1 MAEVLKDFQRNSPFK
16 FVDIS
21 SPENVAIANE
31 FKNVLHFEQND
42 QG

>member
-1 MAEVLKDFQRNSPFK
+1 VLSNFESYSPFK

-21 SPENVAIANE
+21 SPDNEAIGSG

-42 QG
+42 IE